1 MLKFWGD
8 FASLLEMRPSE
19 FTRDNTFGKISQE
32 LDFEYF
38 VREARLIRYLT
49 PESMDIIYESV
60 RGKTTAGKLTQEYNE
75 TKQGMFD
82 DLELVTGQL
91 FDELVYVQGRNI
103 RFGEKLDTLI
113 QQETMSK
120 VVKDILEVV

>member
-1 MLKFWGD
+1 MLEFWGD

-19 FTRDNTFGKISQE
+19 FTKDNAFGKISQE

-60 RGKTTAGKLTQEYNE
+60 GSKITAGKLAQEYNE
-75 TKQGMFD
+75 TKQGMFG
-82 DLELVTGQL
+82 DLDLITGQL
-91 FDELVYVQGRNI
+91 FDELVYV
-103 RFGEKLDTLI
+103 
-113 QQETMSK
+113 
-120 VVKDILEVV
+120 

>member
-1 MLKFWGD
+1 MLEFWGD

-19 FTRDNTFGKISQE
+19 FTKDNTFGKISEE

-38 VREARLIRYLT
+38 VREARLIRFLT

-60 RGKTTAGKLTQEYNE
+60 KSTTTAGKLAQEYNE
-75 TKQGMFD
+75 TKQGMFN
-82 DLELVTGQL
+82 DLDLVTGQL
-91 FDELVYVQGRNI
+91 FDELVYVQGRDI
-103 RFGEKLDTLI
+103 RFNEKLDTLI

-120 VVKDILEVV
+120 VVKDIFEVM

>member
-1 MLKFWGD
+1 MLEFWGD

-19 FTRDNTFGKISQE
+19 FTKDNSFGKISEE

-38 VREARLIRYLT
+38 VREARLIRFLT

-60 RGKTTAGKLTQEYNE
+60 KSTTTAGKLAQEYNE
-75 TKQGMFD
+75 TKQGMFN
-82 DLELVTGQL
+82 DLDLVTGQL
-91 FDELVYVQGRNI
+91 FDELVYVQGRDI
-103 RFGEKLDTLI
+103 RFNEKLDTLI

-120 VVKDILEVV
+120 VVKDIFEVM

>member
-1 MLKFWGD
+1 MLEFWDD

-19 FTRDNTFGKISQE
+19 FTNDNSFGKISEE

-38 VREARLIRYLT
+38 VREARLIRFLT

-60 RGKTTAGKLTQEYNE
+60 KSTTTAGKLAQEYNE
-75 TKQGMFD
+75 TKQGMFN
-82 DLELVTGQL
+82 DLDLVTGQL
-91 FDELVYVQGRNI
+91 FDELVYVQGRDI
-103 RFGEKLDTLI
+103 RFNEKLDTLI

-120 VVKDILEVV
+120 VVKDIFEVM